1 MSSSI
6 SDEEKA
12 QPLPIPESEFLVK
25 WEDNDPLNPRN
36 LSALRRWLITM
47 CVSIGALAVWVSQ
60 PSNSDWANQATMQ
73 HLRIFYI
80 CFDLW
85 SDQGRIPLF
94 KRSSYSWTLTLR
106 SWPCWRSNVRES
118 IVRGTSAGYF
128 LSSYM
133 NWSKEQFYGRRYIY
147 IISMI
152 LYLIWNIP
160 CATAQ
165 NIETLLIGRFFD
177 GLCGSAFMSVAAG
190 TITDL
195 FSPHEIQAPM
205 MLFTLSPFLGPVL
218 GPLLG
223 GFINSYVSWRWTFY
237 VMLIWSGVLSVVFVF
252 VPETYHPVLLS
263 QKAAAIRKSTGN
275 ESYYSASERARA
287 SRPLSK
293 VLVESLYRPF
303 QLLFLEPMCT
313 LLCIYSALLLGILYL
328 FFGAFPLVF
337 TTNHGFNLWQTGLT
351 FLGLVIGQFLAVLV
365 NPLFR
370 RHYLRLVAEQ
380 RAKSGKEGENQRPE
394 PEFRLP
400 PAIVG
405 GILVPISLFV
415 SPQCLNLWSSSKH

>member
-1 MSSSI
+1 
-6 SDEEKA
+6 
-12 QPLPIPESEFLVK
+12 
-25 WEDNDPLNPRN
+25 
-36 LSALRRWLITM
+36 
-47 CVSIGALAVWVSQ
+47 
-60 PSNSDWANQATMQ
+60 
-73 HLRIFYI
+73 
-80 CFDLW
+80 
-85 SDQGRIPLF
+85 
-94 KRSSYSWTLTLR
+94 
-106 SWPCWRSNVRES
+106 
-118 IVRGTSAGYF
+118 
-128 LSSYM
+128 
-133 NWSKEQFYGRRYIY
+133 
-147 IISMI
+147 MI

-177 GLCGSAFMSVAAG
+177 GLGGSAFMSVAAG
-190 TITDL
+190 TIADL
-195 FSPHEIQAPM
+195 FPPHEIQAPM

-237 VMLIWSGVLSVVFVF
+237 VMLIWSGILSVVFIF

-263 QKAAAIRKSTGN
+263 QKAAAVRKSTGN
-275 ESYYSASERARA
+275 ELYYSASERARA

-380 RAKSGKEGENQRPE
+380 RAKSGKEGEKQKPE

-415 SPQCLNLWSSSKH
+415 SLKCLNLSPSSEH